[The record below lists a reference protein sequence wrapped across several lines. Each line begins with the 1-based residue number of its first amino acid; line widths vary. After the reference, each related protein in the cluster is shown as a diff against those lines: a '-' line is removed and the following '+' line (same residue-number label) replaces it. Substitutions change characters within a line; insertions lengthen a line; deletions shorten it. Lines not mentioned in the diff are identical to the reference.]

1 MNHNVCYIV
10 YFVILYF
17 SRKYF
22 GGLSP
27 PLLILGALKPPSPP
41 CSAATACTSST
52 LYNTSKY
59 LANILSPIQNSN
71 SFSVS
76 NSAKFA
82 KEMANT
88 TIDDD
93 EIMASFDV
101 VSLFTA
107 IPVDGA
113 CEQIR
118 NKLMKDKTL
127 QYRTN
132 LSIDD
137 IITLLRFTLSNN
149 YFTYKDKTYKQIH
162 GCAMGSP
169 VSPIIANLC
178 MEEIEELAINKSS
191 TPPRK
196 WKRFV
201 DDVFSIIKK
210 NTVTTFHNLLNSI
223 DPHISFTIEQEHEG
237 RLAFL
242 DTLTTWNNGTIF
254 LAVNNC
260 SFLVGLRLREGFS
273 GRLLPFMIFIKLNN
287 YRSKKQVPT
296 WF

>member
-1 MNHNVCYIV
+1 
-10 YFVILYF
+10 
-17 SRKYF
+17 
-22 GGLSP
+22 
-27 PLLILGALKPPSPP
+27 
-41 CSAATACTSST
+41 
-52 LYNTSKY
+52 
-59 LANILSPIQNSN
+59 
-71 SFSVS
+71 
-76 NSAKFA
+76 
-82 KEMANT
+82 MANT

-107 IPVDGA
+107 IPVYRA

-118 NKLMKDKTL
+118 NKLMKNKTL

-132 LSIDD
+132 LSIDE
-137 IITLLRFTLSNN
+137 IITLLCFTLSNN
-149 YFTYKDKTYKQIH
+149 YFKDKTYKQIH

-196 WKRFV
+196 LKRFV
-201 DDVFSIIKK
+201 DDVFSIIKT

-223 DPHISFTIEQEHEG
+223 NPHISFTTEQESEG

-242 DTLTTWNNGTIF
+242 DT
-254 LAVNNC
+254 
-260 SFLVGLRLREGFS
+260 
-273 GRLLPFMIFIKLNN
+273 
-287 YRSKKQVPT
+287 
-296 WF
+296 